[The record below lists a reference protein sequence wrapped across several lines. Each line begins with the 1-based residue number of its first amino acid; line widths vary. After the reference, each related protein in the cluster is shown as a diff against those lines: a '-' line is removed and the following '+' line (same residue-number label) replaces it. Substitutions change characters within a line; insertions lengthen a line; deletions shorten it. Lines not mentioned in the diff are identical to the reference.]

1 VANPKTEAG
10 CGLNILFSTLQQIFS
25 LQLSPIESRV
35 RVGGLFLFS
44 RSRLNPEKAR
54 GIWVGPV
61 VGKLDLQAN
70 MAAKREPSK
79 KVVDKHAKFLAAWEA
94 AGFPD
99 KFEFQGTTLNNV
111 RSTADWYREQKLT
124 RD

>member
-1 VANPKTEAG
+1 
-10 CGLNILFSTLQQIFS
+10 
-25 LQLSPIESRV
+25 
-35 RVGGLFLFS
+35 
-44 RSRLNPEKAR
+44 
-54 GIWVGPV
+54 
-61 VGKLDLQAN
+61 VGKWDLEAN

-99 KFEFQGTTLNNV
+99 KFEYERTTLNNV
-111 RSTADWYREQKLT
+111 RSTADWYREQKLRGA